1 MIKLSTV
8 VDILII
14 VFLLLGTY
22 AGWRKGLIK
31 SLVNFIG
38 LIAVVILSF
47 YLKTFIAN
55 FLIDTMP
62 FLNFAGLNGLSSV
75 NILIYNIIS
84 FIFVFIILY
93 CVLNIIISITGFIDM
108 LLKFTVIWII
118 PSKILGALVGLLES
132 WVYLYLVL
140 FILSA
145 FNVTSSF
152 ILGSKVATFMLD
164 ETPIVNSV
172 FEGTISTIKSI
183 YKNVEEFEKDETK
196 TTEDLNLR
204 ILQIEIT
211 NGLITKE
218 KAQEL
223 IDSGKINLG
232 NVMFGKEADLWL
244 NI

>member
-1 MIKLSTV
+1 MKTV

-31 SLVNFIG
+31 SLVNFVG

-55 FLIDTMP
+55 FLIDKMP
-62 FLNFAGLNGLSSV
+62 FFNFAGLNGLSSV
-75 NILIYNIIS
+75 NILIYNVIS
-84 FIFVFIILY
+84 FVFVFVILY
-93 CVLNIIISITGFIDM
+93 CLLNIIISITGFIDT

-118 PSKILGALVGLLES
+118 PSKILGAIVGLLES
-132 WVYLYLVL
+132 WLYLFLLL
-140 FILSA
+140 FVLSA

-152 ILGSKVATFMLD
+152 VLDSKIATFMLD
-164 ETPIVNSV
+164 NTPVVKNV
-172 FEGTISTIKSI
+172 FGGTYRAIKKVYS
-183 YKNVEEFEKDETK
+183 NVEELENK
-196 TTEDLNLR
+196 TPEELNLR

-211 NGLITKE
+211 NGLVTKE

-223 IDSGKINLG
+223 IDNGKIDLG
-232 NVMFGKEADLWL
+232 DVIFGKGEDLWL

>member
-1 MIKLSTV
+1 MKMI
-8 VDILII
+8 VDILIV

-38 LIAVVILSF
+38 LVAVVILSF
-47 YLKTFIAN
+47 YLKTFVAN
-55 FLIDTMP
+55 FLIDKMP
-62 FLNFAGLNGLSSV
+62 FFNFAGLNGLSSV
-75 NILIYNIIS
+75 NILIYNVIS
-84 FIFVFIILY
+84 FVFVFVILY
-93 CVLNIIISITGFIDM
+93 CVLNLIISITGFIDL

-118 PSKILGALVGLLES
+118 PSKILGAIVGLLET

-140 FILSA
+140 FVLSA

-152 ILGSKVATFMLD
+152 VLDSKVGTFMLD
-164 ETPIVNSV
+164 NTPIVNNV
-172 FEGTISTIKSI
+172 FGGAYDTIK
-183 YKNVEEFEKDETK
+183 NVYNDIEAYEKDENK

-204 ILQIEIT
+204 ILQIEIN

-223 IDSGKINLG
+223 IDSDKIDLG
-232 NVMFGKEADLWL
+232 NVMFGKEDDLWL

>member
-1 MIKLSTV
+1 MI
-8 VDILII
+8 VDILIV

-38 LIAVVILSF
+38 LVAVVILSF
-47 YLKTFIAN
+47 YLKTFVAN
-55 FLIDTMP
+55 FLIDKMP
-62 FLNFAGLNGLSSV
+62 FFNFAGLNGLSSV
-75 NILIYNIIS
+75 NILIYNVIS
-84 FIFVFIILY
+84 FVFVFVILY
-93 CVLNIIISITGFIDM
+93 CVLNLIISITGFIDL

-118 PSKILGALVGLLES
+118 PSKILGAIVGLLET

-140 FILSA
+140 FVLSA

-152 ILGSKVATFMLD
+152 VLDSKVATFMLD
-164 ETPIVNSV
+164 KTPIVNNV
-172 FEGTISTIKSI
+172 FGGAYDTIK
-183 YKNVEEFEKDETK
+183 NVYNDIEAYEKDENK

-204 ILQIEIT
+204 ILQIEIN

-223 IDSGKINLG
+223 IDSDKIDLG
-232 NVMFGKEADLWL
+232 NVMFGKEDDLWL

>member
-1 MIKLSTV
+1 MKMI
-8 VDILII
+8 VDILIV

-38 LIAVVILSF
+38 LVAVVILSF
-47 YLKTFIAN
+47 YLKTFVAN
-55 FLIDTMP
+55 FLIDKMP
-62 FLNFAGLNGLSSV
+62 FFNFAGLNGLSSV
-75 NILIYNIIS
+75 NILIYNVIS
-84 FIFVFIILY
+84 FVFVFVILY
-93 CVLNIIISITGFIDM
+93 CVLNLIISITGFIDL

-118 PSKILGALVGLLES
+118 PSKILGAIVGLLET

-140 FILSA
+140 FVLSA

-152 ILGSKVATFMLD
+152 VLDSKVATFMLD
-164 ETPIVNSV
+164 KTPIVNNV
-172 FEGTISTIKSI
+172 FGGAYDTIK
-183 YKNVEEFEKDETK
+183 NVYNDIEAYEKDENK

-204 ILQIEIT
+204 ILQIEIN

-223 IDSGKINLG
+223 IDSDKIDLG
-232 NVMFGKEADLWL
+232 NVMFGKEDDLWL

>member
-1 MIKLSTV
+1 MKMI
-8 VDILII
+8 VDILIV

-38 LIAVVILSF
+38 LVAVVILSF
-47 YLKTFIAN
+47 YLKTFVAN
-55 FLIDTMP
+55 FLIDKMP
-62 FLNFAGLNGLSSV
+62 FFNFAGLNGLSSV
-75 NILIYNIIS
+75 NILIYNVIS
-84 FIFVFIILY
+84 FVFVFVILY
-93 CVLNIIISITGFIDM
+93 CVLNLIISITGFIDL

-118 PSKILGALVGLLES
+118 PSKILGAIVGLLET

-140 FILSA
+140 FVLSA

-152 ILGSKVATFMLD
+152 VLDSKVATFMLD
-164 ETPIVNSV
+164 KTPIVNNV
-172 FEGTISTIKSI
+172 FGGAYDTIK
-183 YKNVEEFEKDETK
+183 NVYDDIEAYEKDENK

-204 ILQIEIT
+204 ILQIEIN

-223 IDSGKINLG
+223 IDSDKIDLG
-232 NVMFGKEADLWL
+232 NVMFGKEDDLWL